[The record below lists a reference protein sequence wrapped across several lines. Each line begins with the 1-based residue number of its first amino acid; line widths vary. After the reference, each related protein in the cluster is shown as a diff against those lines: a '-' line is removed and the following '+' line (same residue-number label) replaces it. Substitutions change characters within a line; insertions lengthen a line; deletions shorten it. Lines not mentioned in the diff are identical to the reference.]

1 MGVYKV
7 FVSLP
12 KDMTELNKKYDEV
25 MVNITKKLLTPNE
38 INELLRIYDERNEK
52 KA

>member
-1 MGVYKV
+1 MYRV

-12 KDMTELNKKYDEV
+12 KDMTELNKRYNEV
-25 MVNITKKLLTPNE
+25 MVKITKKLLTPYE
-38 INELLRIYDERNEK
+38 INELIRIYDERNEE